1 MGHARVSYDAVI
13 LDLGN
18 TLVSYYTRAQWPG
31 VLEQCMAEA
40 SAYLRERGLLR
51 VEAHELAARVET
63 ERRESGGIRVR
74 PLEDRLAWLFGLSP
88 AEMAGDLAPAVCR
101 CFMRPIF
108 ALAKRYDDALPGIAA
123 LRRRGLKTG
132 ILSNSPW
139 GSPAALWREELARH
153 GLLDAVDAVV
163 FCGDVGWRKPAREA
177 FEFIMRLLAVAP
189 ARCLFVGDDPRWDIA
204 GPRGVGMDALL
215 IDRHGEFPDADAPR
229 IRSLHEL
236 SGRG

>member
-1 MGHARVSYDAVI
+1 MKYDAVI

-18 TLVSYYTRAQWPG
+18 TLVSYYTRAQWPA

-40 SAYLRERGLLR
+40 SAYLRDRGLLR
-51 VEAHELAARVET
+51 VEPDELAQRVQT
-63 ERRESGGIRVR
+63 ERGRSGGICVR
-74 PLEDRLAWLFGLSP
+74 RLEDRLAWLFGLTP
-88 AEMAGDLAPAVCR
+88 VEMAGDLAPAVWR
-101 CFMRPIF
+101 RFMGPIF
-108 ALAKRYDDALPGIAA
+108 ALARRYDDALPAVAA
-123 LRRRGLKTG
+123 LRRHGLKTG

-163 FCGDVGWRKPAREA
+163 FCGDVGWRKPARQP
-177 FEFIMRLLAVAP
+177 FEFIMRLLDVAP
-189 ARCLFVGDDPRWDIA
+189 QQCLFVGDDPRWDIA

-229 IRSLHEL
+229 TRSLHEVL
-236 SGRG
+236 GRVTP